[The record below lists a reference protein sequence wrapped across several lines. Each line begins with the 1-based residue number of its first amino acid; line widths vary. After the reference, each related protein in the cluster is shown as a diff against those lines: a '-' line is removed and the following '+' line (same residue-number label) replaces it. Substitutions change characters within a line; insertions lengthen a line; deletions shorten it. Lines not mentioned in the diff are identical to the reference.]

1 MTDRIEVDPDIC
13 HGKPVIRGTRI
24 MIRNILGSLA
34 GGDSINEILASYP
47 EISKEDIT
55 AAIEYAIELVDDTE
69 VSIRVPA

>member
-24 MIRNILGSLA
+24 MVRNILGSLA
-34 GGDSINEILASYP
+34 GGDSTHEILANYP
-47 EISKEDIT
+47 EISREDIT